1 MKKLYVTVLALFCCF
16 LVHTSSSAQKT
27 VTELTEKWDKSWY
40 KENLAIYRYDKKELP
55 VESNF
60 FYYRKDSLYLIR
72 GVDFLYTADG
82 QLKEQIWKRR
92 VRKTDAWIDAG
103 RYQNF
108 FRPKEK
114 QPYMSESYHGDEYGD
129 CLLRSYYEYNKSGQI
144 SAVRYENECEFSR
157 FTLVGISCDMVYNAE
172 GRVQQQLETYG
183 INRDYSFRKTFVYG
197 KNGKVL
203 TEFEDVVYNNIDP
216 YQMGMMEI
224 PSTRTDYIYD
234 EEGREVEGL
243 KKEWREEDEDWIEVW
258 RKKNTYNG
266 DGTLA
271 ESLSQLLEKGK
282 WVNELRKTYTYT
294 EENESETV
302 QTGNARPQLQVFPV
316 PASDKLCVELPQELP
331 ATYRLLNIQGME
343 LQSATLSPG
352 SPAIDVHA
360 LAPGLY
366 LLYLRQAE
374 NEYSIRFVKQ

>member
-27 VTELTEKWDKSWY
+27 VTELTEKWY
-40 KENLAIYRYDKKELP
+40 KDW
-55 VESNF
+55 
-60 FYYRKDSLYLIR
+60 RKDYLNIHTYN
-72 GVDFLYTADG
+72 DKG
-82 QLKEQIWKRR
+82 QLVQTIYKYFNKDSIHTGSRLQKTYTVEGELREIILNTWNSETLTWEYSEYCQDIFRPGEKMPYAREMHREDADNECR
-92 VRKTDAWIDAG
+92 VRG
-103 RYQNF
+103 RYLYNSMGQKSTLYFEN
-108 FRPKEK
+108 
-114 QPYMSESYHGDEYGD
+114 D
-129 CLLRSYYEYNKSGQI
+129 CEDNNWGGIGYSWIYDAQGRIL
-144 SAVRYENECEFSR
+144 ECEKYLGVNKNLMSR
-157 FTLVGISCDMVYNAE
+157 STYVY
-172 GRVQQQLETYG
+172 RP
-183 INRDYSFRKTFVYG
+183 D
-197 KNGKVL
+197 GKVNVEIL
-203 TEFEDVVYNNIDP
+203 TQKEWYSNDVDVFRIEYL
-216 YQMGMMEI
+216 
-224 PSTRTDYIYD
+224 YD
-234 EEGREVEGL
+234 SKNREVQKLEKTWYAGD
-243 KKEWREEDEDWIEVW
+243 KTWEDY
-258 RKKNTYNG
+258 RRTQNTYNG